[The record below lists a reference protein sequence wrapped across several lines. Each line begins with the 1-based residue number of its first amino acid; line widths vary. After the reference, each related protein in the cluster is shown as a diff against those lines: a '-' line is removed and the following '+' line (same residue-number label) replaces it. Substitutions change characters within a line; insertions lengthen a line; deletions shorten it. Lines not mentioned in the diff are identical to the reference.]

1 MSDISF
7 LSAERIA
14 AGGPPGFTRALER
27 LLPLLGFTRV
37 VNIDGRDD
45 KGGDILAHFGR
56 DLIAIQAKWKLD
68 PIRGSVDEDAV
79 NEVSNAIDAYGAS
92 SGIVV
97 TNGHFTKGRSSKS
110 ALARI
115 AAFIKVGRAIKAWDG
130 KALAKLYRTAKTLPP
145 QMELRPYQTEA
156 VQASLATLDDQS
168 RRTALVYLATGLG
181 KTVVAGSIIAEW
193 LDRDPSAKVLVIA
206 HGTALVDQLEKSIWP
221 FIPKEIPT
229 QMIGQGEHRDDLSG
243 VTFAVLPTAH
253 DYVER
258 GYRPDLIV
266 VDEVHHV
273 GESGYYAHII
283 EMLDDVPRLGVTA
296 TPWRG
301 DKFDIETTFGP
312 PVVQMSI
319 ADGIRRGYLAQ
330 VDYQLLADNID
341 WDFVKEASEHSYS
354 IKDLNRRLFIP
365 ERDEAIISRL
375 TKVWNS
381 TRAPRGIVF
390 CQTIEHAERFAE
402 HLRAHSP
409 WRGVETIHNDM
420 TTRERQQRLVRFRA
434 GRTELLVSVDLL
446 NEGID
451 VPDVN
456 IIVFAR
462 VTHSRRIFIQ
472 QLGRGLRLRAGKER
486 VTVLDCVSD
495 LRRIA
500 EVSNFRAQIE
510 ATESEVLSV
519 NRSSFDFEDQGV
531 RSLIEQ
537 WVADVGDLA
546 TAADAVRLE
555 FPPAADAPNAVT
567 RGLV

>member
-7 LSAERIA
+7 LSTDRIA
-14 AGGPPGFTRALER
+14 QGGPAGFTRVLER
-27 LLPLLGFTRV
+27 LLPLLGFTQV
-37 VNIDGRDD
+37 LNIDGPNDQ
-45 KGGDILAHFGR
+45 GGDIIARYGR
-56 DLIAIQAKWKLD
+56 DLVGIQVKWRLD
-68 PIRGSVDEDAV
+68 PATGSVSEDAV
-79 NEVSNAIDAYGAS
+79 DEVSSAIDAYGAS

-97 TNGHFTKGRSSKS
+97 TNGRFTKS
-110 ALARI
+110 ARARI
-115 AAFIKVGRAIKAWDG
+115 AAFEKVGRSIKVWDG
-130 KALAKLYRTAKTLPP
+130 AALVKLYRSAKTLPP
-145 QMELRPYQTEA
+145 SMELRPYQVEA
-156 VQASLATLDDQS
+156 VDESLAALDDPE
-168 RRTALVYLATGLG
+168 RRKALVYLATGLG
-181 KTVVAGSIIAEW
+181 KTVVAGSVVADRLE
-193 LDRDPSAKVLVIA
+193 RDPSGKVLVIA
-206 HGTALVDQLEKSIWP
+206 HGAPLVEQLEKSMWP
-221 FIPKEIPT
+221 FIPKDITT

-253 DYVER
+253 AYVER

-266 VDEVHHV
+266 IDEVHHV

-283 EMLDDVPRLGVTA
+283 EMLDEVPRLGVTA

-301 DKFDIETTFGP
+301 DKFDIESTFGP
-312 PVVQMSI
+312 PVVAMSI

-341 WDFVKEASEHSYS
+341 WEFVKEASEHSYT
-354 IKDLNRRLFIP
+354 IRDLNRRLFIP
-365 ERDEAIISRL
+365 ERDEAIIQRL
-375 TKVWNS
+375 TGVWNS

-390 CQTIEHAERFAE
+390 CQSIEHAERFAGLLRE
-402 HLRAHSP
+402 HSS

-420 TTRERQQRLVRFRA
+420 GGRERQQRLLRFRS
-434 GRTELLVSVDLL
+434 GQTELLVSVDLL

-486 VTVLDCVSD
+486 VAVLDCVSD

-500 EVSNFRAQIE
+500 EVSGFRAQIE
-510 ATESEVLSV
+510 AGESEVLSV
-519 NRSSFDFEDQGV
+519 KRSSFDFEDQGV
-531 RSLIEQ
+531 KSLIEQ

-546 TAADAVRLE
+546 TAADMVRLE
-555 FPPAADAPNAVT
+555 FPPTVDAPAVET
-567 RGLV
+567 RGLT

>member
-1 MSDISF
+1 MSSVSF
-7 LSAERIA
+7 LSAERIVES
-14 AGGPPGFTRALER
+14 GPAGFTRALER
-27 LLPLLGFTRV
+27 LLPLHGFTDI
-37 VNIDGRDD
+37 VNIDGPNDQ
-45 KGGDILAHFGR
+45 GGDLLARYGR
-56 DLIAIQAKWKLD
+56 NLIAIQAKWRLD
-68 PIRGSVDEDAV
+68 PVNGSVGEDAV
-79 NEVSNAIDAYGAS
+79 NEVSNAIDAYGAD

-97 TNGHFTKGRSSKS
+97 TNGRFTKS
-110 ALARI
+110 ARERI
-115 AAFIKVGRAIKAWDG
+115 IAFEKVGRVIKRWDG
-130 KALAKLYRTAKTLPP
+130 AALAKLYRSAKDLPA
-145 QMELRPYQTEA
+145 QMKLRPYQLEA
-156 VQASLATLDDQS
+156 VGESLEALDDPDRS
-168 RRTALVYLATGLG
+168 RALVYLATGLG
-181 KTVVAGSIIAEW
+181 KTVVAGSIVADR
-193 LDRDPSAKVLVIA
+193 LDRDPSAKILVIA
-206 HGTALVDQLEKSIWP
+206 HGGPLVDQLEKSMWP
-221 FIPKEIPT
+221 FIPKDIPT
-229 QMIGQGEHRDDLSG
+229 QMIGQGEHRDNLSG

-253 DYVER
+253 AYVER

-266 VDEVHHV
+266 IDEVHHV
-273 GESGYYAHII
+273 GESGYYAHIL
-283 EMLDDVPRLGVTA
+283 EMLHDVPRLGVTA

-341 WDFVKEASEHSYS
+341 WEFVKEASEHSYT

-365 ERDEAIISRL
+365 ERDEAIIERL
-375 TKVWNS
+375 INVWNS

-390 CQTIEHAERFAE
+390 CQTIKHAEHFAE
-402 HLRAHSP
+402 LLREHSP

-420 TTRERQQRLVRFRA
+420 TTRERQQRLVRFRS
-434 GRTELLVSVDLL
+434 GQTELLVSVDLL

-486 VTVLDCVSD
+486 VAVLDCVSD

-500 EVSNFRAQIE
+500 EVSAFRAQME
-510 ATESEVLSV
+510 ATETEVLSV

-531 RSLIEQ
+531 RSLIDQ

-546 TAADAVRLE
+546 TAADMVRLE
-555 FPPAADAPNAVT
+555 FPPSMDGFDIDA
-567 RGLV
+567 RGLA

>member
-1 MSDISF
+1 MNGGTF
-7 LSAERIA
+7 LSTDRLVE
-14 AGGPPGFTRALER
+14 GGPAGFTRALER
-27 LLPLLGFTRV
+27 LLPLLGFTDV
-37 VNIDGRDD
+37 VNIDGPNDQGGDLLARY
-45 KGGDILAHFGR
+45 KGGLVAV
-56 DLIAIQAKWKLD
+56 QAKWRLD
-68 PIRGSVDEDAV
+68 PAKGSVGEDAA
-79 NEVSNAIDAYGAS
+79 NEVSNAIDAYGAN

-97 TNGHFTKGRSSKS
+97 TNGRFTKAASD
-110 ALARI
+110 RI
-115 AAFIKVGRAIKAWDG
+115 AAFGKVGRVIKRWDG
-130 KALAKLYRTAKTLPP
+130 LALSKLYRSARKLPP
-145 QMELRPYQTEA
+145 QMELRPYQLDA
-156 VQASLATLDDQS
+156 VDESLTALDDPN
-168 RRTALVYLATGLG
+168 RRKALVYLATGLG
-181 KTVVAGSIIAEW
+181 KTVVAGSIIGDRIA
-193 LDRDPSAKVLVIA
+193 RDPEVRVLVIA
-206 HGTALVDQLEKSIWP
+206 HGAPLVEQLEKSMWP

-229 QMIGQGEHRDDLSG
+229 QKIGQGEHRDDLSG

-253 DYVER
+253 AYVER
-258 GYRPDLIV
+258 GYRPDLLVI
-266 VDEVHHV
+266 DEVHHV

-283 EMLDDVPRLGVTA
+283 ELLDSVPRLGVTA

-341 WDFVKEASEHSYS
+341 WNFVKEASENSFT

-365 ERDEAIISRL
+365 ERDEAIIDRL
-375 TKVWNS
+375 TKVWNT

-390 CQTIEHAERFAE
+390 CQTIEHAKRFAE
-402 HLRAHSP
+402 LLKGHSP

-420 TTRERQQRLVRFRA
+420 TQRERQLRLVRFRS
-434 GRTELLVSVDLL
+434 GQTELLVSVDLL

-486 VTVLDCVSD
+486 VIVLDCVSD

-500 EVSNFRAQIE
+500 EVSAFRAQIE
-510 ATESEVLSV
+510 ADETEVLSI

-531 RSLIEQ
+531 KSLIDQ

-546 TAADAVRLE
+546 TATDMVKLE
-555 FPPAADAPNAVT
+555 FPPIKDGFEVDA
-567 RGLV
+567 RR

>member
-1 MSDISF
+1 MSGGSF
-7 LSAERIA
+7 LSVDRLVE
-14 AGGPPGFTRALER
+14 AGPAGFTRALER
-27 LLPLLGFTRV
+27 LLPLLGFTDV
-37 VNIDGRDD
+37 VNIDGPNDQ
-45 KGGDILAHFGR
+45 GGDLLARFGGK
-56 DLIAIQAKWKLD
+56 LIAVQAKWRLD
-68 PIRGSVDEDAV
+68 PVKGSVSEDAV
-79 NEVSNAIDAYGAS
+79 NEVSNAIDVYGADE
-92 SGIVV
+92 GIVV
-97 TNGHFTKGRSSKS
+97 TNGSLTRT
-110 ALARI
+110 ARTRI
-115 AAFIKVGRAIKAWDG
+115 AAFGKVGRTIKAWDG
-130 KALAKLYRTAKTLPP
+130 VALAKLYRSARDLPP
-145 QMELRPYQTEA
+145 QVELRPYQVDA
-156 VQASLATLDDQS
+156 VGESLAALDDTE
-168 RRTALVYLATGLG
+168 RRKALVYLATGLG
-181 KTVVAGSIIAEW
+181 KTVVAGSIVADR
-193 LDRDPSAKVLVIA
+193 LDRDPSAKILVIA
-206 HGTALVDQLEKSIWP
+206 HGGPLVDQLEKSMWP
-221 FIPKEIPT
+221 FIPKDVPT
-229 QMIGQGEHRDDLSG
+229 QMIGQGEHRDNLSG

-253 DYVER
+253 AYVER
-258 GYRPDLIV
+258 GYRPDLV
-266 VDEVHHV
+266 VIDEVHHV
-273 GESGYYAHII
+273 GESGYYAHIL

-312 PVVQMSI
+312 PVVQMAI

-341 WDFVKEASEHSYS
+341 WEFVKEASEHSYT

-365 ERDEAIISRL
+365 ERDKAIIERL

-402 HLRAHSP
+402 LLGEHSP

-420 TTRERQQRLVRFRA
+420 TKRERQQRLVRFRS
-434 GRTELLVSVDLL
+434 GQTELLVSVDLL

-486 VTVLDCVSD
+486 VAVLDCVSD

-500 EVSNFRAQIE
+500 EVSAFRAQME
-510 ATESEVLSV
+510 ATETEVLSV

-531 RSLIEQ
+531 RSLIDQ

-546 TAADAVRLE
+546 TAADMVRLE
-555 FPPAADAPNAVT
+555 FPPSMDGFDTDA
-567 RGLV
+567 RGLA

>member
-1 MSDISF
+1 MTDDSFMSI
-7 LSAERIA
+7 ERLVG
-14 AGGPPGFTRALER
+14 GGPTGFTRALER
-27 LLPLLGFTRV
+27 LLPLLDFTDV
-37 VNIDGRDD
+37 VNIDGPGDQ
-45 KGGDILAHFGR
+45 GGDILARYGR
-56 DLIAIQAKWKLD
+56 NLVAVQAKWRLD
-68 PIRGSVDEDAV
+68 PVSGSVGEDAV
-79 NEVSNAIDAYGAS
+79 EEVSAAIDAYRAI
-92 SGIVV
+92 SGIVA
-97 TNGHFTKGRSSKS
+97 TNGRFMKS
-110 ALARI
+110 ATRRI
-115 AAFIKVGRAIKAWDG
+115 AALGKVGRGVKAWDG
-130 KALAKLYRTAKTLPP
+130 AALAKLYRRAKDLPP
-145 QMELRPYQTEA
+145 QMDLRPYQVDA
-156 VQASLATLDDQS
+156 VRESMRALDDPD
-168 RRTALVYLATGLG
+168 RRKALVYLATGLG
-181 KTVVAGSIIAEW
+181 KTVVAGSIVGDW
-193 LDRDPSAKVLVIA
+193 LERDPSAKILVVA
-206 HGTALVDQLEKSIWP
+206 HGADLVDQLERSMWP
-221 FIPKEIPT
+221 FIPKDVPT
-229 QMIGQGEHRDDLSG
+229 QMIGQGNHRDDLSG

-253 DYVER
+253 AYVER

-266 VDEVHHV
+266 IDEVHHV
-273 GESGYYAHII
+273 GESGYYAHIL

-301 DKFDIETTFGP
+301 DKFDIETTFGS

-341 WDFVKEASEHSYS
+341 WEFVKEASEHSYT

-365 ERDEAIISRL
+365 ERDEAIIERMIG
-375 TKVWNS
+375 VWNA
-381 TRAPRGIVF
+381 TRAPRGMVF

-402 HLRAHSP
+402 LLREHSS

-420 TTRERQQRLVRFRA
+420 TKRERQQRLLRFRS

-500 EVSNFRAQIE
+500 EVSQFRAQIE
-510 ATESEVLSV
+510 ANEAEVLSV
-519 NRSSFDFEDQGV
+519 SRSSFDFEDQGV
-531 RSLIEQ
+531 KSLIDQ

-546 TAADAVRLE
+546 TANDRVKLE
-555 FPPAADAPNAVT
+555 FPPAAGGAGTEAE
-567 RGLV
+567 GWE

>member
-1 MSDISF
+1 MSDPSF

-14 AGGPPGFTRALER
+14 RGGPAGFTRALER
-27 LLPLLGFTRV
+27 LLPLLGFSQV
-37 VNIDGRDD
+37 VNIDGSGDQ
-45 KGGDILAHFGR
+45 GGDVLARFGR
-56 DLIAIQAKWKLD
+56 EQVALQAKWRQD
-68 PIRGSVDEDAV
+68 PVSGSVGEDAV
-79 NEVSNAIDAYGAS
+79 NEVSNAIDAYGAAL
-92 SGIVV
+92 GIVV
-97 TNGHFTKGRSSKS
+97 TNGRFTKS
-110 ALARI
+110 AKERI
-115 AAFIKVGRAIKAWDG
+115 DAYGKVNRQIKAWDG
-130 KALAKLYRTAKTLPP
+130 RGLAKLYRKADTLPG
-145 QMELRPYQTEA
+145 QVKLRPYQVEA
-156 VQASLATLDDQS
+156 VQASLEALRDPDK
-168 RRTALVYLATGLG
+168 RRALVYLATGLG
-181 KTVVAGSIIAEW
+181 KTMVAGSIVAGW
-193 LDRDPSAKVLVIA
+193 LDRDPTAKILVIA
-206 HGTALVDQLEKSIWP
+206 HGGALVDQLEKSMWP
-221 FIPKEIPT
+221 FMPKDIPT

-258 GYRPDLIV
+258 GYRPDLVI

-273 GESGYYAHII
+273 GETGYYAHII

-301 DKFDIETTFGP
+301 DRFDIETTFGE
-312 PVVQMSI
+312 PVVRMSI

-330 VDYQLLADNID
+330 VDYQLLADDID
-341 WDFVKEASEHSYS
+341 WEFVKEASEHSYT

-365 ERDEAIISRL
+365 ERDEAIIERM
-375 TKVWNS
+375 TGVWNS

-402 HLRAHSP
+402 RLREHST
-409 WRGVETIHNDM
+409 WRRVETIHNDM
-420 TTRERQQRLVRFRA
+420 TTRERQQRLLRFRA
-434 GRTELLVSVDLL
+434 GQTELLVSVDLL

-472 QLGRGLRLRAGKER
+472 QLGRGLRLRTGKER
-486 VTVLDCVSD
+486 VAVLDCVSD

-500 EVSNFRAQIE
+500 EVSAFRAQIE
-510 ATESEVLSV
+510 ASETEVLSV
-519 NRSSFDFEDQGV
+519 NRSSFDFADQGV

-546 TAADAVRLE
+546 TANDQVRLE
-555 FPPAADAPNAVT
+555 FPPSSDDSGVVT
-567 RGLV
+567 RGFD